1 MPKLLT
7 TAFASGMLAF
17 WGLSSQAQ
25 QIRRL
30 PAPSV
35 LPPTP
40 NVSSPTGAV
49 IRRSL
54 GFGDVGR
61 DVEALQRA
69 LVSNGINPGPIDGE
83 YGTLTSDAVQEF
95 QRLYDLPVTGIADQ
109 ETLDGLGV
117 GIGEEFAN
125 NDSPYVA
132 AVTEPPRYLGR
143 VQRVFGNAV
152 VDSARQGEFINIG
165 RYSSRSSA
173 AERVREARRSGFDA
187 RIIYQR

>member
-7 TAFASGMLAF
+7 AAFVSGMLVF

-25 QIRRL
+25 VRL
-30 PAPSV
+30 PPPSV

-40 NVSSPTGAV
+40 NVSSPAAV
-49 IRRSL
+49 RRSL
-54 GFGDVGR
+54 GFGDFGR

-69 LVSNGINPGPIDGE
+69 LVSNGINPGPIDGD
-83 YGTLTSDAVQEF
+83 YGTLTRDAVREF
-95 QRLYDLPVTGIADQ
+95 QQLYDLPITGIADQ

-125 NDSPYVA
+125 ELPYVA
-132 AVTEPPRYLGR
+132 AVTEPPRHLSR

-187 RIIYQR
+187 RILYQR

>member
-7 TAFASGMLAF
+7 AAFVSGMLAF
-17 WGLSSQAQ
+17 WGLPSQAQ
-25 QIRRL
+25 TRL
-30 PAPSV
+30 PPPSV

-40 NVSSPTGAV
+40 NVSSPTV

-54 GFGDVGR
+54 GLGDFGR

-69 LVSNGINPGPIDGE
+69 LASNGINPGPIDGD
-83 YGTLTSDAVQEF
+83 YGTLTREAVREF
-95 QRLYDLPVTGIADQ
+95 QQLYDLPITGVADQ

-117 GIGEEFAN
+117 VIGEEFAN
-125 NDSPYVA
+125 NDLPYVA
-132 AVTEPPRYLGR
+132 AVTEPPRHLGR

-187 RIIYQR
+187 RILYQR

>member
-7 TAFASGMLAF
+7 AAFISGMLAF

-25 QIRRL
+25 NRL
-30 PAPSV
+30 PPPSV
-35 LPPTP
+35 MPPTP
-40 NVSSPTGAV
+40 SGSNSTGTFV
-49 IRRSL
+49 RRSL
-54 GFGDVGR
+54 GFGDFGR

-69 LVSNGINPGPIDGE
+69 LTSNGISPGPIDGE
-83 YGTLTSDAVQEF
+83 YGTLTRDAVREF
-95 QRLYDLPVTGIADQ
+95 QRLYDLPATGIADQ

-117 GIGEEFAN
+117 GSGEEFAN
-125 NDSPYVA
+125 DLPYVA
-132 AVTEPPRYLGR
+132 AVTEPPRHLGR

-187 RIIYQR
+187 RIIYRK

>member
-7 TAFASGMLAF
+7 AAFVSGMLAF
-17 WGLSSQAQ
+17 WGLPSQAQ
-25 QIRRL
+25 TRL
-30 PAPSV
+30 LTPPA

-40 NVSSPTGAV
+40 SISSPAV
-49 IRRSL
+49 VRRSL
-54 GFGDVGR
+54 GFGDFGR

-69 LVSNGINPGPIDGE
+69 LVSNGINPGPIDGD
-83 YGTLTSDAVQEF
+83 YGTLTREAVREF
-95 QRLYDLPVTGIADQ
+95 QQVYDLPVTGIADQ
-109 ETLDGLGV
+109 ETLNGLGV
-117 GIGEEFAN
+117 SIGEEFAS
-125 NDSPYVA
+125 NDLPYVA

-165 RYSSRSSA
+165 RYDSRSSA

-187 RIIYQR
+187 RILYQR